1 MIYERH
7 PQAVQ
12 KVRPHNRFCSL
23 LCGPSFY
30 VFSDDINWCREH
42 FIGNEYHFVDC
53 NNGLN
58 SWRDLYLMSLCRHHI
73 NSNSTF
79 SWWGA
84 WLCEYDD
91 KIVITPEEY
100 IKDLST
106 PDVYP
111 AEWIKL

>member
-1 MIYERH
+1 
-7 PQAVQ
+7 
-12 KVRPHNRFCSL
+12 
-23 LCGPSFY
+23 
-30 VFSDDINWCREH
+30 
-42 FIGNEYHFVDC
+42 
-53 NNGLN
+53 
-58 SWRDLYLMSLCRHHI
+58 MSLCRHHI